1 MEKEIR
7 QYNVEFN
14 AAPDVAT
21 IEGRAIP
28 FNIASPN
35 REGFRETIA
44 PEAVEGVFEKSDVFL
59 LYNHDKSNGF
69 LARNKRGKGSLK
81 IDVRE
86 DGVYFSFVPGDDNL
100 SRYIKDRIQRGD
112 LDEMSWA
119 FTVESDTW
127 EKAADGV
134 YDRTINK
141 FDQIYDLSIVDQ
153 SYYGIENAVKC
164 ARFAEIQEQERLENE
179 ARMAEEERLA
189 QEQREAEEKE
199 KQEKLAK
206 YYDDLRKEYQEAL
219 ERQKEMNANQ

>member
-7 QYNVEFN
+7 QYSIEFN

-59 LYNHDKSNGF
+59 LYNHDKSKGF
-69 LARNKRGKGSLK
+69 LARNKKGKGSLK

-86 DGVYFSFVPGDDNL
+86 DGVYFSFVPGNDDL
-100 SRYIKDRIQRGD
+100 SMYIKDRIQRGD
-112 LDEMSWA
+112 IDEMSWA

-127 EKAADGV
+127 VKAADGV

-164 ARFAEIQEQERLENE
+164 ARFAEIQEQERIDNE

-189 QEQREAEEKE
+189 QEQRELEE
-199 KQEKLAK
+199 QEKVEKLK
-206 YYDDLRKEYQEAL
+206 EYYKKLKEEYQEVL
-219 ERQKEMNANQ
+219 ERDGKMSAN

>member
-7 QYNVEFN
+7 QYSVEFN

-28 FNIASPN
+28 FNIPSPN

-59 LYNHDKSNGF
+59 LYNHDKSKGF
-69 LARNKRGKGSLK
+69 LARNKKGKGSLK

-86 DGVYFSFVPGDDNL
+86 DGVYFSFVPGEDNL
-100 SRYIKDRIQRGD
+100 SLYIKDRIQRGD

-127 EKAADGV
+127 VKGADGV

-164 ARFAEIQEQERLENE
+164 SRYAEVL
-179 ARMAEEERLA
+179 EEERLA
-189 QEQREAEEKE
+189 NEERIAEEE
-199 KQEKLAK
+199 RIAQEKRDAEEQEKVEKLKA
-206 YYDDLRKEYQEAL
+206 YYEALRKEYQEVL
-219 ERQKEMNANQ
+219 DRDKDK